1 FPFPVK
7 YGYAAVGEVE
17 AGPRPLLHRHVFALH
32 PHQDRF
38 VLPADEVVP
47 IPDGVPVERAV
58 LTANLE
64 TALNI
69 LWDGNAA
76 AGDRI
81 VVIGG
86 GIVGMLVAALASR
99 LPGAEVIAVDVD
111 PARAAIA
118 RHLGVS
124 FSAPKQAPREVDLVI
139 HASATSAGL
148 ALAFD
153 CAGDEAT

>member
-1 FPFPVK
+1 APV
-7 YGYAAVGEVE
+7 
-17 AGPRPLLHRHVFALH
+17 PLLPRRFFVSHPQRPRFA
-32 PHQDRF
+32 
-38 VLPADEVVP
+38 LPADEVAP
-47 IPDGVPVERAV
+47 TPDGVPVDRGV

-118 RHLGVS
+118 RHLRVS
-124 FSAPKQAPREVDLVI
+124 
-139 HASATSAGL
+139 
-148 ALAFD
+148 
-153 CAGDEAT
+153 